1 MDPMGIGPVGRIV
14 PNAVV
19 FFYGNTDFSIES
31 GFSHISLHEDFL
43 WYRKTSK
50 NKQRN

>member
-1 MDPMGIGPVGRIV
+1 MDPMGIGPVGLIV
-14 PNAVV
+14 PNTSA
-19 FFYGNTDFSIES
+19 FFNGNTDFSIEE
-31 GFSHISLHEDFL
+31 GFSYISLHEDFL

>member
-1 MDPMGIGPVGRIV
+1 MGSMGIEPVGLII
-14 PNAVV
+14 PNQSA
-19 FFYGNTDFSIES
+19 FFYGNTGFFMESDFSY
-31 GFSHISLHEDFL
+31 ISLHEDFL

>member
-1 MDPMGIGPVGRIV
+1 MGPMGIEPVGLII
-14 PNAVV
+14 PNQSA
-19 FFYGNTDFSIES
+19 FFDGNTDFFMEAA
-31 GFSHISLHEDFL
+31 FSYISLHEDFL

>member
-1 MDPMGIGPVGRIV
+1 MVSIGIEAVGLPI
-14 PNAVV
+14 PKQSA
-19 FFYGNTDFSIES
+19 FFNGNTDFSIES
-31 GFSHISLHEDFL
+31 AFPYIFLHEDFL